1 VGRVPPHKDREI
13 SKMRLACFKKFFQ
26 APQELAEVK
35 EEYAKFSSCTGE
47 FNDHDSI
54 EDRWSSSPHSWWSNY
69 GQDAPL
75 LMSLAMKLLS
85 QPASSS
91 CCERNWSTY
100 SFVHSVKR
108 NALTPARAEN
118 LVFVHSNLRHLSRS
132 DTYKKGET
140 RMWDV
145 GGDSFESL
153 SGVGILEVA
162 NLSLDEPELQGVS
175 FGDVDIENI
184 DENEA

>member
-1 VGRVPPHKDREI
+1 
-13 SKMRLACFKKFFQ
+13 MRLACFKKFFQ
-26 APQELAEVK
+26 TPQEFAEVK
-35 EEYAKFSSCTGE
+35 EEYVKFSSCSGE

-54 EDRWSSSPHSWWSNY
+54 DARWTSSVQSWWSNY
-69 GQDAPL
+69 GQDTPL
-75 LMSLAMKLLS
+75 LMNLAMKLLN
-85 QPASSS
+85 QPTSSS

-100 SFVHSVKR
+100 NFIHSVKR
-108 NALTPARAEN
+108 NALTPTRAED
-118 LVFVHSNLRHLSRS
+118 LVFVLSNLRHFSRRKA
-132 DTYKKGET
+132 YKKGET

-162 NLSLDEPELQGVS
+162 NLSLDEPALHSVS

-184 DENEA
+184 LYVDE

>member
-140 RMWDV
+140 RMWEEIHLNLLV
-145 GGDSFESL
+145 AWEFLKLQTSPLMSL
-153 SGVGILEVA
+153 SCRVCLLEM
-162 NLSLDEPELQGVS
+162 LTLKT
-175 FGDVDIENI
+175 
-184 DENEA
+184 